1 MERCGCGCGWM
12 HCAPHHPIM
21 FISKNIMSQTFNCF
35 LLHVREW
42 KFNKTPKK
50 LLTLLWYYYYYSPRR
65 EKGSECTQRL
75 LTQFFF
81 FFFTSGATNLFCL
94 CEELHTPSS
103 LSSTA
108 SSIAYV
114 GEKKTCGCSQCT
126 PSVFDLY
133 LRCAAQ
139 AREGLLQWIS
149 RLEDFRRNSRYL
161 VTLCQSAAPPIKV
174 CYLWAE
180 LLLLPRRSLAIIAS
194 WSFCC

>member
-1 MERCGCGCGWM
+1 MHRRRRTCFNMERCGCGCGWM

-81 FFFTSGATNLFCL
+81 FFFFTSGATNLFCL

-108 SSIAYV
+108 STLPLHMWGRKRLVAV
-114 GEKKTCGCSQCT
+114 
-126 PSVFDLY
+126 PSVLH
-133 LRCAAQ
+133 LS
-139 AREGLLQWIS
+139 LIS
-149 RLEDFRRNSRYL
+149 IYDVQRRLE
-161 VTLCQSAAPPIKV
+161 KV
-174 CYLWAE
+174 CCSE
-180 LLLLPRRSLAIIAS
+180 LAD
-194 WSFCC
+194 